1 MYNDLSGHNE
11 DQIEQNKHQRMC
23 IDTDNYMADCC
34 GFDITLSEISI
45 GLLGKTSISGIW
57 NFNAAHKLRIT
68 LTDEQ
73 ANAINNLALCHGT
86 GNYQLK
92 HYSKK
97 NKLKLLLSDE
107 INSLIEILSLNHAN
121 CQ

>member
-11 DQIEQNKHQRMC
+11 DQIELNKHQRMC
-23 IDTDNYMADCC
+23 IDTDSYMADCC
-34 GFDITLSEISI
+34 GFYTTLSEISI
-45 GLLGKTSISGIW
+45 GLLGKTSISRAW
-57 NFNAAHKLRIT
+57 NFNAAHKLKIT
-68 LTDEQ
+68 LTDGQ
-73 ANAINNLALCHGT
+73 DNAKNNRALCHGT

-107 INSLIEILSLNHAN
+107 MNSLIEILGMNHAN
-121 CQ
+121 RQ

>member
-1 MYNDLSGHNE
+1 MHNDLSGHNE
-11 DQIEQNKHQRMC
+11 DQIELNKHQRMC
-23 IDTDNYMADCC
+23 IDTDSYMADCC
-34 GFDITLSEISI
+34 GFYTTLSEISI

-57 NFNAAHKLRIT
+57 NFNPAHKLSIT

-73 ANAINNLALCHGT
+73 DNAKNNRALCHGT

-97 NKLKLLLSDE
+97 NKLTLLLSDE
-107 INSLIEILSLNHAN
+107 MTILIEILGLNHAN